1 MKVPKE
7 VKRLCP
13 HCKKHTTHKVSL
25 AKNKTMFSVHPMS
38 HGGSVRQHA
47 KHRGKGIGMGNCGR
61 FSRPP
66 VKSRKMMGK
75 KLTKKTDFR
84 YTCQVCKK
92 TQTQSYGIRA
102 KKVELV

>member
-7 VKRLCP
+7 IKRYCKK
-13 HCKKHTTHKVSL
+13 CKKHTAHKVTL
-25 AKNKTMFSVHPMS
+25 AKNKTPFSSHPMA
-38 HGGSVRQHA
+38 HGGGTRQHA
-47 KHRGKGIGMGNCGR
+47 KHRGKEIGSGNCGR
-61 FSRPP
+61 YSRPP

-84 YTCQVCKK
+84 YMCQVCKK
-92 TQTQSYGIRA
+92 TSTQAYGIRA

>member
-7 VKRLCP
+7 IKRFCKT
-13 HCKKHTTHKVSL
+13 CKKHTTHKVTL
-25 AKNKTMFSVHPMS
+25 ARNKTMFSVHPMS

-61 FSRPP
+61 YSRPP

-84 YTCQVCKK
+84 YTCQECKK
-92 TQTQSYGIRA
+92 TSTQGYGIRA